1 MKDLIFRQIGKDGLY
16 KIWHTPEKNI
26 FIFIESGEGSIVVRE
41 KSYPIASGVLCF
53 IGQNKYHYTF
63 PKNSDEYVR
72 SKLFLDAVSLEKII
86 QSFGVHSDFA
96 AMFHSESVT
105 TAILSGEEFE
115 RASLLFK
122 RLAEQSDADPY
133 RQAEVNCT
141 ASQLML
147 ILVKN
152 LATQTQSKP
161 DPIQR
166 VIEYIHS
173 HIQDDLSIDQI
184 AVACY
189 MSKYYLCRLFKKK
202 MDLTIM
208 EYILQTRLTMAKEL
222 LTQGERSVTQISHDC
237 GFCSPSYFSRI
248 FKEKVGQSPSKYQK
262 INS

>member
-1 MKDLIFRQIGKDGLY
+1 MNDLIFRQIGKDGLY

-26 FIFIESGEGSIVVRE
+26 FIFIESGDGSIVVRE
-41 KSYPIASGVLCF
+41 KSYPIATGTLCF

-72 SKLFLDAVSLEKII
+72 SKLFLDSRSLEKII
-86 QSFGVHSDFA
+86 QSLGMHSNFSA
-96 AMFHSESVT
+96 IFHSESIT
-105 TAILSGEEFE
+105 TAILSGEEYQ
-115 RASLLFK
+115 RVSLLFQ
-122 RLAEQSDADPY
+122 RLAEQSDDDPY
-133 RQAEVNCT
+133 RPAEVNCT
-141 ASQLML
+141 AAQLML
-147 ILVKN
+147 ILAKN
-152 LATQTQSKP
+152 LSVQPQNKP
-161 DPIQR
+161 DPLQR
-166 VIEYIHS
+166 AIEYIHG
-173 HIQDDLSIDQI
+173 HIQDDLSIDPI

-189 MSKYYLCRLFKKK
+189 MSKYHLCRLFKKK
-202 MDLTIM
+202 MGLTIM